1 MSSTSQSSTTYIAK
15 RDPAL
20 KIGFAI
26 FMAVA
31 IAALGW
37 VMMTISSSPTA
48 KGASFL
54 WLPAALQLVA
64 GVWLGPIYG
73 TLAGGIGAYAAG
85 ILSYGGWG
93 VVDIIQNPIAGGLA
107 NSLLVWVLFKALRI
121 DPTLGV
127 QKPSDVLS
135 GAVRALILTILVL
148 VSGLLSPLLKLEGV
162 IGYIIPFVVL
172 LVGARLLLTNL
183 KLSQR
188 DFWLG
193 LVVAVIVCAV
203 SAFIGAIG
211 ATVGGKPFAA
221 ALVDPGIGWFA
232 GDLVSAILGLY
243 LLPLY
248 TTRVRNAGIAD

>member
-1 MSSTSQSSTTYIAK
+1 MTQTKDSSVYISR

-20 KIGFAI
+20 KVGFAI

-37 VMMTISSSPTA
+37 VMMTVSSSPTV

-64 GVWLGPIYG
+64 GIWLGPVYG

-85 ILSYGGWG
+85 NLAYGGWG
-93 VVDIIQNPIAGGLA
+93 LVDIIQNPIAGGLA
-107 NSLLVWVLFKALRI
+107 NALLPWVLFRALRI
-121 DPTLGV
+121 APTMGASR
-127 QKPSDVLS
+127 PADVLS
-135 GAVRALILTILVL
+135 GAVRALILTALVL
-148 VSGLLSPLLKLEGV
+148 LSGMLAPLLG
-162 IGYIIPFVVL
+162 IPGAWGYLIPLVVL
-172 LVGARLLLTNL
+172 LVGARLLLSNL
-183 KLSQR
+183 SLNMR
-188 DFWLG
+188 DFGLG
-193 LVVAVIVCAV
+193 LLVAFIICVV

-211 ATVGGKPFAA
+211 A
-221 ALVDPGIGWFA
+221 ALTDPGVGWFA

-248 TTRVRNAGIAD
+248 TTRLRNAGIAE

>member
-1 MSSTSQSSTTYIAK
+1 MASQSSAVYISR

-20 KIGFAI
+20 RVGFAI

-37 VMMTISSSPTA
+37 VLMTISSSPTV

-85 ILSYGGWG
+85 ILAYGGWG
-93 VVDIIQNPIAGGLA
+93 LVDIIMNPIAGGLA
-107 NSLLVWVLFKALRI
+107 NSLLPWVLFKAFRI
-121 DPTLGV
+121 NPTLGA
-127 QKPSDVLS
+127 QKPGDVLS

-148 VSGLLSPLLKLEGV
+148 ASGMLSKVLNISGAVGFLIPL
-162 IGYIIPFVVL
+162 VVL
-172 LVGARLLLTNL
+172 LVGARLLLSNL
-183 KLSQR
+183 ALNMR
-188 DFWLG
+188 DFLLG
-193 LVVAVIVCAV
+193 LVVAVIACAV
-203 SAFIGAIG
+203 SALIGAIG

-221 ALVDPGIGWFA
+221 ALIDPGIGWFS

-248 TTRVRNAGIAD
+248 TTRLRNAGIAE

>member
-1 MSSTSQSSTTYIAK
+1 MASTQASAQYITK

-20 KIGFAI
+20 RVGFAI

-37 VMMTISSSPTA
+37 VMMTITSSPTV

-64 GVWLGPIYG
+64 GVWLGPVYG

-85 ILSYGGWG
+85 ILAYGGWG
-93 VVDIIQNPIAGGLA
+93 LVDIIQNPIAGGLA
-107 NSLLVWVLFKALRI
+107 NAMLPWFLFMVLKI
-121 DPTLGV
+121 NPTLGA
-127 QKPSDVLS
+127 QKPADVLS
-135 GAVRALILTILVL
+135 GAWRALLLTLLVL
-148 VSGLLSPLLKLEGV
+148 ASGLVDMWLNIPGVWGYLIPL
-162 IGYIIPFVVL
+162 VVL
-172 LVGARLLLTNL
+172 LVGARLLLANL
-183 KLSQR
+183 ALNMR
-188 DFWLG
+188 DFGLG
-193 LVVAVIVCAV
+193 LLVVVIACAV

-221 ALVDPGIGWFA
+221 ALLDPGLGWFA

-248 TTRVRNAGIAD
+248 TTRLRNAGIAQ